1 MAARLNFRTILLSS
15 RKGPV
20 VRLTL
25 NRPRA
30 DNRVNQAMASEL
42 AQAVQTINQ
51 DESVRV
57 VVLAGRGRAFS
68 AGWERLRVRSGEQLA
83 SYQAASAIASIQR
96 PVVAALNGDAVGQG
110 LEIALAADI
119 RIASAQARF
128 SMPQLQYGILPWD
141 GGTQRLPRLV
151 GRAHALSL
159 LLTGATI
166 DAAEALRIG
175 LVSRVVDPAAL
186 AGATDE
192 LVGQI
197 AAGAPIAAQYA
208 KEIVL
213 KGMDMPLDQAL
224 HLEADLNILL
234 HGTRDRREGVRS
246 FLERRPPRFRG
257 R

>member
-1 MAARLNFRTILLSS
+1 MAARLNFRTVLLS

-20 VRLTL
+20 ARLTL

-30 DNRVNQAMASEL
+30 ENRVNQAMALEL

-57 VVLAGRGRAFS
+57 VVLAGRGQAFS
-68 AGWERLRVRSGEQLA
+68 AGWERLRVRSAGELA
-83 SYQAASAIASIQR
+83 PYQAASSIALIQR
-96 PVVAALNGDAVGQG
+96 PVVASLNGDAVGQG
-110 LEIALAADI
+110 LEVALAADI
-119 RIASAQARF
+119 RIASTTARF

-159 LLTGATI
+159 LLTGVMI

-186 AGATDE
+186 DDATDE
-192 LVGQI
+192 VVGQI

-208 KEIVL
+208 KETVA

-224 HLEADLNILL
+224 RLEADLNILL
-234 HGTRDRREGVRS
+234 HATRDRREGIRS
-246 FLERRPPRFRG
+246 FRERRPPRFRG

>member
-1 MAARLNFRTILLSS
+1 
-15 RKGPV
+15 
-20 VRLTL
+20 
-25 NRPRA
+25 
-30 DNRVNQAMASEL
+30 MASEL

-57 VVLAGRGRAFS
+57 VVLAGRGQVFS
-68 AGWERLRVRSGEQLA
+68 AGWERLRVRSVGELA

-110 LEIALAADI
+110 LELALAADI
-119 RIASAQARF
+119 RIASTEAQF

-159 LLTGATI
+159 LLTGVMI

-175 LVSRVVDPAAL
+175 LVGHVVDPAAL
-186 AGATDE
+186 ADATDE

-208 KEIVL
+208 KETVL
-213 KGMDMPLDQAL
+213 KGMDLPLNQAL

-234 HGTRDRREGVRS
+234 HGTRDRREGIRS
-246 FLERRPPRFRG
+246 FFERRPPRFRG